1 MQNGSSIHVTTTT
14 TLFLHTFS
22 KTGIAMKENRFN
34 SNVNELNGTLDSTL
48 RFRVPVHVATG
59 LKDEEFN
66 KARGQ
71 NT

>member
-1 MQNGSSIHVTTTT
+1 
-14 TLFLHTFS
+14 
-22 KTGIAMKENRFN
+22 MKENRFN
-34 SNVNELNGTLDSTL
+34 SNVNELNGALDSTL